1 MQSSIGGMGRFL
13 PHQSQKTVTAYQR
26 TTVLQDV
33 RYVAD
38 HMRQED
44 AAECQAQSGSSPP
57 ESLLYCYLNS
67 KPCMTMISRHG
78 YPMGMWGVIRESKT
92 SGRIWMLGCQSML
105 DDERDKRTFLRQSKL
120 ELIKVLEQYPV
131 LFNVVDARNEIH
143 VRWLQWMGFTFIQ
156 KHPEWGPESRLFYEF
171 VRI

>member
-1 MQSSIGGMGRFL
+1 
-13 PHQSQKTVTAYQR
+13 
-26 TTVLQDV
+26 
-33 RYVAD
+33 
-38 HMRQED
+38 
-44 AAECQAQSGSSPP
+44 
-57 ESLLYCYLNS
+57 
-67 KPCMTMISRHG
+67 MISRHG
-78 YPMGMWGVIRESKT
+78 YPMGMWGVIRESET

-105 DDERDKRTFLRQSKL
+105 DDKRDKRTFLRQSKL

-156 KHPEWGPESRLFYEF
+156 KHPEWGPEGRLFYEF

>member
-1 MQSSIGGMGRFL
+1 MGRVL
-13 PHQSQKTVTAYQR
+13 SHKSKEAIAYQR
-26 TTVLQDV
+26 LTDIYYIRL
-33 RYVAD
+33 VAEN
-38 HMRQED
+38 MREED
-44 AAECQAQSGSSPP
+44 IAEIRAQSGLEPLA
-57 ESLLYCYLNS
+57 SLFYCFFKS

-78 YPMGMWGVIRESKT
+78 HQMGMWGVVPESET

-105 DDERDKRTFLRQSKL
+105 DDTSDKHTFLRQSKI
-120 ELIKVLEQYPV
+120 ELRKILNKYPV